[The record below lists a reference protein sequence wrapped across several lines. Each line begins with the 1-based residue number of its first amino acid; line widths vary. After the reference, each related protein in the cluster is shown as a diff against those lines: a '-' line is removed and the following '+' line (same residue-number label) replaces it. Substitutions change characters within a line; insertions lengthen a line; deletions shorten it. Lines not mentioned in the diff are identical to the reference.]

1 MTFPMS
7 AKKSIAYVPLVLAL
21 ASGGLRAA
29 SGPNLLPP
37 NLNGIGIEQRLNAQ
51 IPLDTTFRDESG
63 ASVQLRSFFG
73 NKPVVLAP
81 VYYRCPMLCSQILS
95 GVVAGLRP
103 LSLKP
108 GRDFDV
114 VAISFDPADTPA
126 EAMLK
131 RTQYSHSYSSRA
143 GVNGWH
149 FLVGSQ
155 AAITSVMQAIGFHY
169 RWDPVHKMFIHAS
182 GVMIATPEG
191 RVARYLYGVEYEPK
205 DLKLSLVEASH
216 NRIGSA
222 VDQILLFCYHYDPK
236 TGKYG
241 AVVLG
246 SLKIGAIFIL
256 IAMSVGLFFL
266 WRRDL
271 RKYRDV
277 SEEVTR
283 L

>member
-1 MTFPMS
+1 MTFSMS
-7 AKKSIAYVPLVLAL
+7 AKKSMAYVPLVLAL

-29 SGPNLLPP
+29 GGPNLPP
-37 NLNGIGIEQRLNAQ
+37 DLSGIGIEQRLNAQ
-51 IPLDTTFRDESG
+51 IPLDMTFRDESG

-73 NKPVVLAP
+73 SKPVVLAP

-155 AAITSVMQAIGFHY
+155 AAITPVMQAIGFHY

-246 SLKIGAIFIL
+246 SLKIGAIFLL

>member
-7 AKKSIAYVPLVLAL
+7 AKKSMAYVPLVLAL

-29 SGPNLLPP
+29 GGPNLPP
-37 NLNGIGIEQRLNAQ
+37 DLSGIGIEQRLNAQ
-51 IPLDTTFRDESG
+51 IPLDMTFRDESG

-73 NKPVVLAP
+73 SKPVVLAP

-246 SLKIGAIFIL
+246 SLKIGAIFLL